1 MAVFTV
7 IAFMASF
14 VPAPLPYLLAFLW
27 VDGLA
32 LCGRKINGLAFYV
45 LPFSLAWS
53 VYLGF
58 IHLVPFLDIPYSV
71 GDSLMEMV

>member
-27 VDGLA
+27 VG
-32 LCGRKINGLAFYV
+32 GLAFCECNKNKWPSFLRTSLLV
-45 LPFSLAWS
+45 GLVRIPRVHSPDTFSGYTLFR
-53 VYLGF
+53 G
-58 IHLVPFLDIPYSV
+58 
-71 GDSLMEMV
+71 